1 MFKKYATIYDYFN
14 LDKNYDKEVNYLLKI
29 IKKLKKKKYVKFL
42 ILAVV
47 QVTTQIY
54 LQKRNFL
61 LWA

>member
-14 LDKNYDKEVNYLLKI
+14 LDKNYNKEVNYLLKI
-29 IKKLKKKKYVKFL
+29 IKRFKKKKYIKFL

-47 QVTTQIY
+47 QATTQIY